1 MNDVLSPFLR
11 RFVLVFFN
19 DILIFS
25 GSSKEH
31 LRHVYAILD
40 VLHQHR
46 LFVKQSKCEFGATSI
61 AYLGHTI
68 SAAGDSAKVQAV
80 TNWPQ
85 PCSVHAVRNF
95 LGMAGY
101 YRKFVKDYG
110 TIAAPLTALLCKEGF
125 SWTEVAGVAFND
137 LKAAI
142 TSALVLALPVFTIP
156 YIIERRFHL

>member
-1 MNDVLSPFLR
+1 
-11 RFVLVFFN
+11 
-19 DILIFS
+19 
-25 GSSKEH
+25 
-31 LRHVYAILD
+31 
-40 VLHQHR
+40 
-46 LFVKQSKCEFGATSI
+46 
-61 AYLGHTI
+61 
-68 SAAGDSAKVQAV
+68 
-80 TNWPQ
+80 
-85 PCSVHAVRNF
+85 VHAVRNF
-95 LGMAGY
+95 LGLAGY